1 MWFDGALG
9 VRMRS
14 GSLEKKTQTPAEGQN
29 MKSPSQ
35 KAHKTGFS
43 FGPENQ
49 NRVSKFRLG
58 KAN

>member
-1 MWFDGALG
+1 
-9 VRMRS
+9 MRS